1 MFQWPKEARRKM
13 RSSYQQENMN
23 NKSYKLRV
31 LGRSLE
37 NGENRAQNRSSI
49 DSIDSIDIISNKAKL
64 NDIPLESWDRHPGEP
79 SPAFTSSP
87 NLNLKEKADFYSGY
101 WHCKTC
107 SHKDD
112 GPGMKAHICKGV
124 KK

>member
-1 MFQWPKEARRKM
+1 MPKEIEILESDSQVSESEKVDSFDSILF
-13 RSSYQQENMN
+13 SSGTEGTVGTLLEGVNGYITDN
-23 NKSYKLRV
+23 NKSDLV
-31 LGRSLE
+31 VEESTVSSLE
-37 NGENRAQNRSSI
+37 SS
-49 DSIDSIDIISNKAKL
+49 DDG
-64 NDIPLESWDRHPGEP
+64 DRHPPEP